1 MGEVIKLIL
10 PFFYTTKNYGDVLKK
25 LAMFAFYETYLITF
39 LLRNIPR
46 IDAFFTTVESWG
58 SIGNAVRT
66 IPHYDVLNMSGIVI
80 AFLVALLTHMFQF
93 RDRISDVLR
102 IRRRFDVKN
111 ILIPLSQRVGAATTT
126 KKEAQ
131 IREHRDD
138 LMHTVFYKYASS
150 GAKNPL
156 VDRHDIE
163 HALNAWSWFW
173 VFVEAIVYFAVGAII
188 GFSFG
193 SPQLGLGFVVV
204 CAALVI
210 FAVVQSF
217 RLPRYARPQVA
228 SIANDPTA
236 AYDVKNTFDAL

>member
-1 MGEVIKLIL
+1 V
-10 PFFYTTKNYGDVLKK
+10 
-25 LAMFAFYETYLITF
+25 
-39 LLRNIPR
+39 
-46 IDAFFTTVESWG
+46 
-58 SIGNAVRT
+58 
-66 IPHYDVLNMSGIVI
+66 
-80 AFLVALLTHMFQF
+80 
-93 RDRISDVLR
+93 
-102 IRRRFDVKN
+102 
-111 ILIPLSQRVGAATTT
+111 
-126 KKEAQ
+126 
-131 IREHRDD
+131 
-138 LMHTVFYKYASS
+138 
-150 GAKNPL
+150 
-156 VDRHDIE
+156 
-163 HALNAWSWFW
+163 FW